1 MPGKEA
7 VEMGGIIH
15 ADAFPYSFTGHGCGI
30 QQGTGIF
37 DALQAYVFQRCGS
50 YISAE
55 NACEIGVA
63 HMQVFRKAADPQIL
77 RKMLFDIAQGI
88 RNQLGMTAYRRKAC
102 RFQQIH
108 KKSVVHFG

>member
-1 MPGKEA
+1 MPMHSPIRSQDMDVVFSKE
-7 VEMGGIIH
+7 
-15 ADAFPYSFTGHGCGI
+15 
-30 QQGTGIF
+30 
-37 DALQAYVFQRCGS
+37 QAYSMRFRLMYFSGVVPTYLRK
-50 YISAE
+50 
-55 NACEIGVA
+55 NACEISMA

-88 RNQLGMTAYRRKAC
+88 RNQLGMTACRRKAC